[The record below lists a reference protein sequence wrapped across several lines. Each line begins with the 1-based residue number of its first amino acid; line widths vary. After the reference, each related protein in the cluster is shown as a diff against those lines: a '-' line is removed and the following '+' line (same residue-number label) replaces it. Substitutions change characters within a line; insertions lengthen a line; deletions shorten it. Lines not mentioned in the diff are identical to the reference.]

1 VLHTIGA
8 FALVSFVIVHMYL
21 ITTGHTITS
30 NLKAMVTGYEELD
43 DEKH

>member
-1 VLHTIGA
+1 
-8 FALVSFVIVHMYL
+8 VIVHMYL

-30 NLKAMVTGYEELD
+30 NLKAMVTGYEELE